1 MKSFLIFLAGLI
13 TGAGLI
19 IGFALLYNASNDGLT
34 MFEQPGECVSTDTFS
49 VIQVLDGGA
58 LAMEYT
64 FAIPTGLVVFILD
77 KGSSSYYDD
86 QLIEIPKGQC
96 ARQVGIYKYTS
107 KDGDAKTV
115 PVVEIGK

>member
-13 TGAGLI
+13 TGVGLI
-19 IGFALLYNASNDGLT
+19 IGFAFLYDASNDGMT
-34 MFEQPGECVSTDTFS
+34 MFEQPGECVSTDTFG

-64 FAIPTGLVVFILD
+64 FALPTGLIVFLLD
-77 KGSSSYYDD
+77 QNGQSYYDS

-107 KDGDAKTV
+107 KEGDAKTV
-115 PVVEIGK
+115 PVVEILE